1 MKLKIQIFFL
11 LLVCLLFWTGTAVA
25 GGGAGNHFTNGGEG
39 IKVATVGP
47 PGFYYRLYNFFY
59 HVDTLKDGHK
69 DSSGD
74 LDLFVFAQVHRP
86 IWVTNIKL
94 LGGDWL
100 PNVVIPVVYTDFDL
114 DFDSFSISDE
124 RVSLG
129 DCVVEPIAIAWHG
142 KQWDAVFGAMAWVP
156 VGHYDPDHPAG
167 AGKGYWTAQFDLGGT
182 YYPDKEKTWSLS
194 WLGRYE
200 THFKQRGHDVT
211 YGDDFHFEWG
221 IGKALPPSMG
231 IGLLRGF
238 ELGVVGYAQFQ
249 ITDDRGKDV
258 TWDKVHDRVFAVGPE
273 IRFAIPKWKTLIE
286 MRTNIEFGAVDR
298 TEGIM
303 TSLNITR
310 AF

>member
-1 MKLKIQIFFL
+1 MTQRLRIIQIL
-11 LLVCLLFWTGTAVA
+11 MVCVLMWTGTALA
-25 GGGAGNHFTNGGEG
+25 GPTGNEFTNGGEG

-59 HVDTLKDGHK
+59 KTETLTDRNGKK
-69 DSSGD
+69 LPAD
-74 LDLFVFAQVHRP
+74 LDVFVFAQAHRP
-86 IWVTNIKL
+86 IWVTNIKI

-100 PNVVIPVVYTDFDL
+100 PNVVIPIVYNDFRAGSTTD
-114 DFDSFSISDE
+114 S

-142 KQWDAVFGAMAWVP
+142 EQWDAVIGLMAWVP
-156 VGHYDPDHPAG
+156 VGHYDPYHPGG
-167 AGKGYWTAQFDLGGT
+167 AGKGYWSGQFDAGGT

-200 THFKQRGHDVT
+200 THGKQRGHDVRL
-211 YGDDFHFEWG
+211 GDDFHFEWG
-221 IGKALPPSMG
+221 IGKALPASMG
-231 IGLLRGF
+231 IGPLKAF
-238 ELGVVGYAQFQ
+238 EVGVVGYAQFQ
-249 ITDDRGKDV
+249 VTDDRGIDA

-273 IRFAIPKWKTLIE
+273 IRFAIPQWKTLIE
-286 MRTNIEFGAVDR
+286 MRTNFEFGAVDR

-303 TSLNITR
+303 TSFNVTR